1 MEEHEKAIY
10 AQMDSFH
17 CVRERRVRGKEKRTH
32 LYQINIYVF
41 EWPQS
46 TTPDDRQQMIESSRH
61 IRYWS
66 TWARRTKSR
75 AVIWRKQWIWMKI
88 ADYTSLIS
96 WQIRKFSVHSNYH
109 YLFFSKCIMYRRH
122 RHRRRSSSVQQHK
135 TLSEIVYI
143 VTVLTRFR
151 FRGRRARSAKTNFI
165 STCQMCHLVY
175 VLVFTNLSID
185 SMRSCMYRIY
195 TLT

>member
-96 WQIRKFSVHSNYH
+96 WQIRKFSVHSNYQ
-109 YLFFSKCIMYRRH
+109 LFILFKMYYV
-122 RHRRRSSSVQQHK
+122 SSSPSPSTKFV
-135 TLSEIVYI
+135 
-143 VTVLTRFR
+143 
-151 FRGRRARSAKTNFI
+151 RATAQNSIWDCVHRNRINSF
-165 STCQMCHLVY
+165 SFSWQTCQISQ
-175 VLVFTNLSID
+175 N
-185 SMRSCMYRIY
+185 
-195 TLT
+195 